1 MNKFASFFNS
11 ENGDRVY
18 DSDVMRSYLRKFFTN
33 GVFDGAF
40 EVSNR
45 GGMIIDITPGY
56 AHINGAVVY
65 YPSSTSYTLDIAD
78 GLMDRVD
85 AIVIEYNENDR
96 TISMK
101 IVKGSYDI
109 SGDVEFEPVR
119 SDGVYQIVLATILVR
134 AASTDILYSDITD
147 TRPDEHLC
155 GYIHGTVDN
164 VDFSQITANFA
175 DYFADT
181 KASNLD
187 EFNEWYENEY
197 SGSSLTQDE
206 IDNFNK
212 QINTY
217 SNDVS
222 SSERVIT
229 ESESRL
235 DEIVDYIPGLIADKK
250 VTIKQFSVK
259 ETWLEGSGSGD
270 LVNRLTEIVLTPD
283 EFSRLKCISIILQ
296 ADPMDANVS
305 VKYKYIATNAVWD
318 SSINK
323 YVGEIQAFKYAQSDS
338 VGNEVYK
345 ERCGNCYVEFGK
357 DSSGNYYISYIDY
370 YALGIEIDNSK
381 NTPGSTKFK
390 HTTSWCA
397 KPTDDYKP
405 QIKSLMFFISNE

>member
-1 MNKFASFFNS
+1 M
-11 ENGDRVY
+11 
-18 DSDVMRSYLRKFFTN
+18 
-33 GVFDGAF
+33 
-40 EVSNR
+40 
-45 GGMIIDITPGY
+45 
-56 AHINGAVVY
+56 
-65 YPSSTSYTLDIAD
+65 
-78 GLMDRVD
+78 
-85 AIVIEYNENDR
+85 
-96 TISMK
+96 
-101 IVKGSYDI
+101 
-109 SGDVEFEPVR
+109 
-119 SDGVYQIVLATILVR
+119 
-134 AASTDILYSDITD
+134 
-147 TRPDEHLC
+147 C

-197 SGSSLTQDE
+197 SELTQDE

-250 VTIKQFSVK
+250 VIVKQFAVK
-259 ETWLEGSGSGD
+259 ETWLDGSGSGD
-270 LVNRLTEIVLTPD
+270 LANRLKEIVLTPY

-305 VKYKYIATNAVWD
+305 AEYKFIATNAVWD

-323 YVGEIQAFKYAQSDS
+323 YVGEILAFKYSPPDS
-338 VGNEVYK
+338 AGNEVYK
-345 ERCGNCYVEFGK
+345 ERCGNCYVEFAT
-357 DSSGNYYISYIDY
+357 DASGNYYISHIDY
-370 YALGIEIDNSK
+370 YALGIEISNSK
-381 NTPGSTKFK
+381 VTPGLTTFK

-397 KPTDDYKP
+397 KPTGDYKP
-405 QIKSLMFFISNE
+405 QIKSLMFFM